1 MDTELEAM
9 ESNNASIVQS
19 LPNEKIQ
26 LGVSGFTKLNI
37 SQIVVLIDI
46 KFILVARGYTQQKV
60 WIL

>member
-9 ESNNASIVQS
+9 ESNNASTIQS

-37 SQIVVLIDI
+37 SQIVVLSNI
-46 KFILVARGYTQQKV
+46 KFV
-60 WIL
+60 